1 MNVNLTTLGKVAKLT
16 VLNIYMPK
24 GNTEKHKHKTFYAA
38 IITHMKNMHKTY
50 AENICIVGHH
60 PTFQNQPRLHPQVMH
75 QSCAYLQS
83 LSTQADIMSRGPAST
98 DIAYHIIS
106 IM

>member
-1 MNVNLTTLGKVAKLT
+1 
-16 VLNIYMPK
+16 MPK

-38 IITHMKNMHKTY
+38 MITHMKNMHKTY

-60 PTFQNQPRLHPQVMH
+60 PTFQDQLPLHPQVVH
-75 QSCAYLQS
+75 QSRAYLQS

-106 IM
+106 IIYQLTCIMNV

>member
-1 MNVNLTTLGKVAKLT
+1 
-16 VLNIYMPK
+16 MPK

-38 IITHMKNMHKTY
+38 IITYMKNMLKTY

-60 PTFQNQPRLHPQVMH
+60 PTFQDQLPLHPQVVH
-75 QSCAYLQS
+75 QSRAYLQS
-83 LSTQADIMSRGPAST
+83 LSTLADIMSRGPAST

-106 IM
+106 IIYQLT

>member
-1 MNVNLTTLGKVAKLT
+1 
-16 VLNIYMPK
+16 
-24 GNTEKHKHKTFYAA
+24 
-38 IITHMKNMHKTY
+38 MHKTY

-75 QSCAYLQS
+75 QIRAYLQS

-98 DIAYHIIS
+98 DIAYHKAINMNVWTCYMHKPS
-106 IM
+106 

>member
-1 MNVNLTTLGKVAKLT
+1 
-16 VLNIYMPK
+16 MPK
-24 GNTEKHKHKTFYAA
+24 GITEKHKHKTFYAA

-50 AENICIVGHH
+50 AENICIVWHH
-60 PTFQNQPRLHPQVMH
+60 PTFQNQLPLHPQVRH
-75 QSCAYLQS
+75 QSRAHLQS

-98 DIAYHIIS
+98 DIAYHIIP